1 MKKLLLSV
9 CAFSLTLATLQAGEI
24 TKYVNPF
31 IGTGAIDGG
40 LSGNNYP
47 GATSPF
53 GMIQLSPDTSE
64 APNWGDASGY
74 DYNRNTIFGFSHT
87 RLSGT
92 GASDLIDITLMPT
105 SSGRTSSA
113 FTHDEE
119 KARPGYYQVMLK
131 DEGIN
136 AELTT
141 TQRNGIHRYQYPA
154 GKDAE
159 IILDMDHSADK
170 GSWGR
175 RIINSQIRILNDHAV
190 EGYRIITGWAKLR
203 KIYFYME
210 FSSPILTSTLRDG
223 GRVHENTAVINGT
236 NLHGCFRFGQL
247 NGKPLTCKV
256 ALSSVSMENARQ
268 NMEQEAPHWD
278 FDRYVAAA
286 DADWEKQLGKIEVK
300 GTEVQKEI
308 FYTALYH
315 TMIQPNTMSDVN
327 GEYMAADYTTR
338 KVANNETHYT
348 TFSLWDTFRASHPL
362 YTLLEPERVTDFVKS
377 MIRQYEYYGY
387 LPIWQLWGQDNYCMI
402 GNHSI
407 PVITDAIL
415 KGIPGIDME
424 KAYEAVYNSSV
435 TSHPN
440 SPFEVWEKYGFMPE
454 NIQTQSVSIT
464 LEQAFDDWC
473 VAQLAAKLNK
483 DADYQRF
490 HKRSEYYRNLFHP
503 KTKFF
508 QSKNDKGEWIE
519 PFDPYQYGGNGG
531 HPFTEGNAWQYFWYV
546 PHNIQALM
554 ELTGGTK
561 AFEQKLDTFFTSTY
575 KSEQMNHNASGFVG
589 QYAHGNVPSHHVAYL
604 YNFAGQPWKTQKY
617 VSHIL
622 NTLYNN
628 TSSGYAGN
636 DDCGQMSAWYVFSAM
651 GFYPV
656 NPADGRYI
664 IGSPLLDECTLK
676 LAGNKEFRIRTIRK
690 SPEDIY
696 IQSVTL
702 NGKKHKD
709 FFITHQDIMN
719 GGTMVFKMGK
729 KPSGWGK

>member
-131 DEGIN
+131 DENIN

-464 LEQAFDDWC
+464 LEQVFDDWC

-589 QYAHGNVPSHHVAYL
+589 QYAHGNEPSHHVAYL

>member
-131 DEGIN
+131 DENIN

-236 NLHGCFRFGQL
+236 NLHGYFRFGQL

-464 LEQAFDDWC
+464 LEQVFDDWC

-589 QYAHGNVPSHHVAYL
+589 QYAHGNEPSHHVAYL

>member
-131 DEGIN
+131 DETIN

-589 QYAHGNVPSHHVAYL
+589 QYAHGNEPSHHVAYL

>member
-113 FTHDEE
+113 FTHDAE

-131 DEGIN
+131 DENIN

-531 HPFTEGNAWQYFWYV
+531 HPFTEGNAWQYFRYV

-589 QYAHGNVPSHHVAYL
+589 QYAHGNEPSHHVAYL

>member
-113 FTHDEE
+113 FTHDAE

-131 DEGIN
+131 DENIN

-362 YTLLEPERVTDFVKS
+362 YTLLEPERGTDFVKS

-589 QYAHGNVPSHHVAYL
+589 QYAHGNEPSHHVAYL

>member
-131 DEGIN
+131 DENIN

-589 QYAHGNVPSHHVAYL
+589 QYAHGNEPGHHVAYL

>member
-210 FSSPILTSTLRDG
+210 FSSPILTSTLREG

-415 KGIPGIDME
+415 KGIPGIDVE

-464 LEQAFDDWC
+464 LEQAYDDWC

-589 QYAHGNVPSHHVAYL
+589 QYAHGNEPSHHVAYL